1 MSSGGVGSMS
11 IHYALGKL
19 GALKGG
25 GQELDIEKKKK
36 KKKKKITGSVK
47 LKPAAFMSKSALS
60 WFLTSFGHCE
70 G

>member
-36 KKKKKITGSVK
+36 KKKKKDHRICETQASCIHEQISPLLV
-47 LKPAAFMSKSALS
+47 LDLLWAL
-60 WFLTSFGHCE
+60 
-70 G
+70 